1 LKEQSAM
8 KHVVTPIVLGASLL
22 LAPGLGFAATPST
35 LSNAQ
40 LDAVTAGTNVHLVTM
55 TSGQP
60 SQTIGSAQTG
70 SATPGNAANGPGSAF
85 DPNGRNFAGTHYAGS
100 NPTNPAGNQPQNSNN
115 PKSVAQYDVAGF
127 QQSQHGH

>member
-1 LKEQSAM
+1 M

-40 LDAVTAGTNVHLVTM
+40 LDAVTAG
-55 TSGQP
+55 
-60 SQTIGSAQTG
+60 
-70 SATPGNAANGPGSAF
+70 
-85 DPNGRNFAGTHYAGS
+85 
-100 NPTNPAGNQPQNSNN
+100 NQPHNSAN
-115 PKSVAQYDVAGF
+115 PNSVAQYDVAGF